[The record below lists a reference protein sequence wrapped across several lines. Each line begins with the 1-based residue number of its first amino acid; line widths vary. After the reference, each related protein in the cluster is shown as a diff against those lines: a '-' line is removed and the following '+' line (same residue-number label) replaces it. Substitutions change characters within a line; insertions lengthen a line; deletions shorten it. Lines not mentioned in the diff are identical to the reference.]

1 MLKGLFDFFSP
12 EQTKQQQTKQL
23 GQQKQSGQ
31 QTKQVSQQQQQ
42 QQQATDFVPQGKMQQ
57 LPPLK
62 ETSSLFQPKQSF
74 QTSDQLAQEI
84 IHQTDKQTQQS
95 RQRLQQ
101 FKKDG
106 LSQEKI
112 SQAEQAHQ
120 QILRNARQIKSLL
133 ADITETM
140 QMNHLKQQQHNRIKQ
155 QQNNRVRQ
163 QTQQNKRVLK
173 KMEKESEELITELRN
188 VLEQMMFAR
197 QQSRRSQL
205 AHIRQ
210 LQQVKTNLL
219 QQQVM
224 NKKTVQY
231 DTPQGNKVRIQLS
244 VKPDSKCCVAQSL
257 AQKTRVHYRPR
268 QQTVL
273 V

>member
-12 EQTKQQQTKQL
+12 EQTKQQQTKQQTRQN
-23 GQQKQSGQ
+23 GQQ

-42 QQQATDFVPQGKMQQ
+42 VADFVPQGKMQQ

-62 ETSSLFQPKQSF
+62 ETSSLFQPKQSL
-74 QTSDQLAQEI
+74 QTSDQLTQQIVRQA
-84 IHQTDKQTQQS
+84 DKQTQQS

-101 FKKDG
+101 LKKDG
-106 LSQEKI
+106 LSPKKI
-112 SQAEQAHQ
+112 LQAEQAHQ

-133 ADITETM
+133 ADITQAM
-140 QMNHLKQQQHNRIKQ
+140 QMNRVKQQQHRRIKQ
-155 QQNNRVRQ
+155 Q

-173 KMEKESEELITELRN
+173 KMENESEQLITELRT
-188 VLEQMMFAR
+188 VLQQMMVAR
-197 QQSRRSQL
+197 QQTRRSQL

-244 VKPDSKCCVAQSL
+244 VRPDSKCCVAQSL
-257 AQKTRVHYRPR
+257 AQKTRVLYRPR